1 MQRLILILL
10 ALVLPLQFAWAGAAA
25 YCRHEVAAASAKGHL
40 GHHEHQH
47 KANGGNQDKA
57 AGQAGDKA
65 QDNAKLG
72 VPDPD
77 CGVCHIASL
86 PFARADAPDVQAIR
100 RVELARPAPQPG
112 FSSHSARAPDRPQWP
127 RLA

>member
-10 ALVLPLQFAWAGAAA
+10 VLVLPLQFAWAGAAA
-25 YCRHEVAAASAKGHL
+25 YCRHEVAASAKAHF

-47 KANGGNQDKA
+47 KADSGKQDQPAQKAQDKA
-57 AGQAGDKA
+57 
-65 QDNAKLG
+65 KLG
-72 VPDPD
+72 LPDPD
-77 CGVCHIASL
+77 CGVCHITSL
-86 PFARADAPDVQAIR
+86 PFARADAPDMHAMR
-100 RVELARPAPQPG
+100 RVELAPPAPQPS

>member
-1 MQRLILILL
+1 MQRLLLILL
-10 ALVLPLQFAWAGAAA
+10 ALILPLQFAWAGAAA
-25 YCRHEVAAASAKGHL
+25 YCRHEVAAAAKAHP

-47 KANGGNQDKA
+47 KADATSPG
-57 AGQAGDKA
+57 
-65 QDNAKLG
+65 KLADTTSDTDQLAL
-72 VPDPD
+72 PDPD

-86 PFARADAPDVQAIR
+86 PFARADAPDMQPMRRIEQAPP
-100 RVELARPAPQPG
+100 ARQPS